1 MSFLFCHP
9 EKGSLKL
16 TKLQEKAML
25 LSNFII
31 KKVVY
36 QYLSRLAVDA

>member
-1 MSFLFCHP
+1 MSLLFCNP

-31 KKVVY
+31 KKLVY
-36 QYLSRLAVDA
+36 QYLCRLAIDA